1 MPLEEL
7 KEKTS
12 SNGVEG
18 FANVKLEKKHWDLVY
33 VEPSCDV
40 LDIHEVVINIS
51 LFMNA
56 L

>member
-1 MPLEEL
+1 MPLQEL
-7 KEKTS
+7 KEKTP

-18 FANVKLEKKHWDLVY
+18 FANDKLEKKHLDLVY
-33 VEPSCDV
+33 VKPSCEV
-40 LDIHEVVINIS
+40 LDLHEVFINIS